1 MRLRARRDLVISDS
15 EFQGEASQIVKDPVG
30 LKYFRLRAAEFRVLK
45 MLDGTHSYSQ
55 ITRQLQREF
64 PDQVTRLTDVQ
75 QFVSSLHANGLLVS
89 DGIGQAAPLLKR
101 RQKEVKQKA
110 MGLAASIICIRFPGV
125 DPEPFLAWIY
135 PKIAVFFSPLFT
147 FLNLV
152 LISMAGLLVLTNLT
166 EFFHRLPEF
175 QEFFGIN
182 NLLFLGVVLIFTK
195 SIHELGHG
203 LMCKHYGGEC
213 HEIGF
218 MLMVLTPAMY
228 CNTSDSWI
236 LPNKWH
242 RIAIGAAGMYVE
254 LVLAALAT
262 FGWWFSHPGMLHYF
276 CLNIMFLSSISTIV
290 FNANP
295 LLRYDGYYML
305 SDFLEIPNL
314 AAKSKQSMISKL
326 RVWCLGMEPINSPL
340 LPQRRQVAFAFYSV
354 ASFVY
359 RWFVM
364 LMIFWFLKTV
374 FEPYGLAVIGQ
385 LLIAISLIGMV
396 VMPAFK
402 AFKFFYQPGRLREV
416 KTGRTLAT
424 AALLAVAA
432 IGFFFFPVPHH
443 VHCSFVVRP
452 AEAQAVYVVQEGTL
466 LDNAVVPGQQVK
478 QGDVLAEL
486 ENNDLQMNVVNLTGQ
501 LAKLKSMLALYQVS
515 RKQLPDAGHMPSEI
529 ESTIRAT
536 ERELSIRQKQLAML
550 TLVADRDGHIIPAP
564 NRPAPPDDNM
574 TLVSWTGTPL
584 DRENRGAW
592 LGRDTLCCY
601 VGDPKKL
608 KVELVVDQSDIK
620 FLQVDQTVELVCQ
633 QYRNRMISGTLTG
646 VSRDELSQVPRE
658 LSQSNGGTV
667 AVTASPDGT
676 EQPLI
681 KSYLANASLNDVD
694 SLTLLPGFHGEARIH
709 VGSAS
714 LGSRLWRQIMTTV
727 RFR

>member
-1 MRLRARRDLVISDS
+1 LSVIDHSTLSSDQRPVRLRARRDLVISDS
-15 EFQGEASQIVKDPVG
+15 EYQGETSRIVKDPVG

-55 ITRQLQREF
+55 ITRQLQHEF
-64 PDQVTRLTDVQ
+64 PDQVTRVTDVQ
-75 QFVSSLHANGLLVS
+75 QFVSSMHASGLLVS
-89 DGIGQAAPLLKR
+89 DGVGQAAPLIKR
-101 RQKEVKQKA
+101 RNKELKQKA
-110 MGLAASIICIRFPGV
+110 MGLAASIVCIRFPGV
-125 DPEPFLAWIY
+125 DPEPFLAWSY
-135 PKIAVFFSPLFT
+135 PKISAFFSPVFT

-152 LISMAGLLVLTNLT
+152 LIAMAGLLVLTNFT
-166 EFFHRLPEF
+166 EFFQRLPEF

-203 LMCKHYGGEC
+203 LMCKHFGGEC

-254 LVLAALAT
+254 ITMAALAT
-262 FGWWFSHPGMLHYF
+262 FGWWYTHPGVLHYF
-276 CLNIMFLSSISTIV
+276 CLNIMFLSSVSTIV

-314 AAKSKQSMISKL
+314 AAKSKQAMISKL
-326 RVWCLGMEPINSPL
+326 RVWCLGMEPVNSPL
-340 LPQRRQVAFAFYSV
+340 LPKRRQVAFAVYSV

-396 VMPAFK
+396 VVPAFK
-402 AFKFFYQPGRLREV
+402 AFKFFKQPGRSREV

-452 AEAQAVYVVQEGTL
+452 AQAQAVYVVQAGTL
-466 LDNAVVPGQQVK
+466 LNNAVVAGQKVK
-478 QGDVLAEL
+478 QGDVLAVL
-486 ENNDLQMNVVNLTGQ
+486 ENEDVRLNVVNLEGQ
-501 LAKLKSMLALYQVS
+501 LAKLKSRLALYQVS
-515 RKQLPDAGHMPSEI
+515 RKELPDADLKLSEI
-529 ESTIRAT
+529 ESKIAAT
-536 ERELSIRQKQLAML
+536 DRELAIRQ
-550 TLVADRDGHIIPAP
+550 
-564 NRPAPPDDNM
+564 N
-574 TLVSWTGTPL
+574 
-584 DRENRGAW
+584 
-592 LGRDTLCCY
+592 
-601 VGDPKKL
+601 
-608 KVELVVDQSDIK
+608 
-620 FLQVDQTVELVCQ
+620 
-633 QYRNRMISGTLTG
+633 
-646 VSRDELSQVPRE
+646 
-658 LSQSNGGTV
+658 SQSTR
-667 AVTASPDGT
+667 
-676 EQPLI
+676 
-681 KSYLANASLNDVD
+681 DV
-694 SLTLLPGFHGEARIH
+694 R
-709 VGSAS
+709 
-714 LGSRLWRQIMTTV
+714 R
-727 RFR
+727 